1 MLPLMSD
8 APTTAERIRSACVRA
23 GGALLAIERGSENGI
38 AIGEARE
45 EPVATPVHHL
55 LHDGSFAVALPVD
68 RDGEAGCG
76 VAGAQALLE
85 LTDYA
90 PLPLREP
97 VRSLVWVR
105 GRLRRVPP
113 GAVAKLLDLIAAED
127 PNPALLQIDT
137 PKSTASDGEDR
148 YVLMRLE
155 VASVVVTDATGA
167 EPVSVEDLLTASP
180 DPFCEIE
187 SSLLWH
193 LDTVHNDVV
202 ARLVS
207 RLPAPLR
214 RGQVRPLG
222 LDRYGVRFRVEGS
235 DGDHDVRLPFHKP
248 VDDMTGLNQAIRV
261 LMGCPFIN
269 GLRARR

>member
-1 MLPLMSD
+1 MLPLTSA

-23 GGALLAIERGSENGI
+23 GGALLAIENDD
-38 AIGEARE
+38 ARR

-55 LHDGSFAVALPVD
+55 LHDGTFAVALPAD
-68 RDGEAGCG
+68 RDAGVDG
-76 VAGAQALLE
+76 SQALLE

-105 GRLRRVPP
+105 GRLRQVPL
-113 GAVAKLLDLIAAED
+113 GAVTKILDLIATECPD
-127 PNPALLQIDT
+127 PALLQVDT
-137 PKSTASDGEDR
+137 PRSMPSDGIEPR
-148 YVLMRLE
+148 YTLLRLE
-155 VASVVVTDATGA
+155 IASVVVTDATGA
-167 EPVSVEDLLTASP
+167 EAVSVADLLAARP
-180 DPFCEIE
+180 DPFCEVE
-187 SSLLWH
+187 SGLLWH
-193 LDTVHNDVV
+193 LDKAHGDVV

-214 RGQVRPLG
+214 RGHARPLG
-222 LDRYGVRFRVEGS
+222 LDRYGVRFRIEGN
-235 DGDHDVRLPFHKP
+235 DGDHDIRLPFHKP
-248 VDDMTGLNQAIRV
+248 VDDMVGLSQAIRV

>member
-1 MLPLMSD
+1 MLPLTSA
-8 APTTAERIRSACVRA
+8 APTTAERIRSACARA
-23 GGALLAIERGSENGI
+23 GGALLAVERED
-38 AIGEARE
+38 
-45 EPVATPVHHL
+45 PVPTPVHHL
-55 LHDGSFAVALPVD
+55 LHDGSFAVALPSD
-68 RDGEAGCG
+68 STADGRIGG
-76 VAGAQALLE
+76 SQALLE

-105 GRLRRVPP
+105 GHLHQVPP
-113 GAVAKLLDLIAAED
+113 SEINPTLDVIASEC
-127 PNPALLQIDT
+127 PHPALLQVDT
-137 PKSTASDGEDR
+137 PKCMPACPGEDR
-148 YVLMRLE
+148 YTLLRLE

-167 EPVSVEDLLTASP
+167 EPVDIGDLLAARP

-193 LDTVHNDVV
+193 LDKAHGDVV

-214 RGQVRPLG
+214 RGHVRPLG
-222 LDRYGVRFRVEGS
+222 LDRYGVRFRVEGG
-235 DGDHDVRLPFHKP
+235 DGDDHDIRLPFHKP
-248 VDDMTGLNQAIRV
+248 VDDMTGLGQAIRV

-269 GLRARR
+269 GLRARP

>member
-1 MLPLMSD
+1 MLPLTRP

-23 GGALLAIERGSENGI
+23 GGALLALETVP
-38 AIGEARE
+38 ARQD
-45 EPVATPVHHL
+45 PVVAPVHHL
-55 LHDGSFAVALPVD
+55 LPDGSFALALPSEHE
-68 RDGEAGCG
+68 GWPQPA
-76 VAGAQALLE
+76 VAGSQALLE

-105 GRLRRVPP
+105 GRVEEFHP
-113 GAVAKLLDLIAAED
+113 ADVAETVDLIAAEW
-127 PNPALLQIDT
+127 PHPALLQVDT
-137 PKSTASDGEDR
+137 PRCAPSDGRDPR
-148 YVLMRLE
+148 YTLFRLQI
-155 VASVVVTDATGA
+155 ASVVVTDATGA
-167 EPVSVEDLLTASP
+167 EPVSVEDLLAARP

-187 SSLLWH
+187 SNLLWH
-193 LDTVHNDVV
+193 LDTAHSDVV

-222 LDRYGVRFRVEGS
+222 LDRYGVRFRVEGK
-235 DGDHDVRLPFHKP
+235 DRDHDVRLPFHKP
-248 VDDMTGLNQAIRV
+248 VDDMTGLSQAIRV
-261 LMGCPFIN
+261 LMGCPFVN

>member
-1 MLPLMSD
+1 MFSLTSA
-8 APTTAERIRSACVRA
+8 APTTAERIRSACARA
-23 GGALLAIERGSENGI
+23 GGALLAVERED
-38 AIGEARE
+38 
-45 EPVATPVHHL
+45 PVPTPVHHL
-55 LHDGSFAVALPVD
+55 LHDGSFAVALPSD
-68 RDGEAGCG
+68 STTDGRIGG
-76 VAGAQALLE
+76 SQALLE

-105 GRLRRVPP
+105 GHLRQVPP
-113 GAVAKLLDLIAAED
+113 SEINPTLDVIASEC
-127 PNPALLQIDT
+127 PHPALLQVDT
-137 PKSTASDGEDR
+137 PKCMPACPGDDR
-148 YVLMRLE
+148 YTLLRLE

-167 EPVSVEDLLTASP
+167 EPVDIRDLLAARP

-193 LDTVHNDVV
+193 LDKAHGDVV

-214 RGQVRPLG
+214 RGHVRPLG
-222 LDRYGVRFRVEGS
+222 LDRYGVRFRVEGG
-235 DGDHDVRLPFHKP
+235 DGDDHDIRLPFHKP
-248 VDDMTGLNQAIRV
+248 VDDMTGLSQAIRV

-269 GLRARR
+269 GLRARP

>member
-1 MLPLMSD
+1 
-8 APTTAERIRSACVRA
+8 
-23 GGALLAIERGSENGI
+23 
-38 AIGEARE
+38 
-45 EPVATPVHHL
+45 VHHL
-55 LHDGSFAVALPVD
+55 LPDGSFAIAVPVD
-68 RDGEAGCG
+68 RPGDADRPLSGS
-76 VAGAQALLE
+76 QALLE

-105 GRLRRVPP
+105 GRLEQVPP
-113 GAVAKLLDLIAAED
+113 YAVPTLLDQIAAAH
-127 PNPALLQIDT
+127 PNPALLQVAT
-137 PKSTASDGEDR
+137 PRSAPADGADPR
-148 YVLMRLE
+148 YTLLRLE
-155 VASVVVTDATGA
+155 IASVVVTDATGA
-167 EPVSVEDLLTASP
+167 EAVRVADLLSARP

-187 SSLLWH
+187 ASLLWH

-207 RLPAPLR
+207 KLPAPLR

-222 LDRYGVRFRVEGS
+222 LDRYGVRFRIEGNVS
-235 DGDHDVRLPFHKP
+235 DHDVRLAFHKP
-248 VDDMTGLNQAIRV
+248 VDDMPGLSQAIRV

>member
-1 MLPLMSD
+1 MLPLTSA
-8 APTTAERIRSACVRA
+8 APTTAERIRSACTRA
-23 GGALLAIERGSENGI
+23 GGALLAIENEN
-38 AIGEARE
+38 ARE

-55 LHDGSFAVALPVD
+55 MHDGSFAVALPAD
-68 RDGEAGCG
+68 RDGGAAGVDG
-76 VAGAQALLE
+76 SQALLE

-105 GRLRRVPP
+105 GRLQQVPP
-113 GAVAKLLDLIAAED
+113 GAVTKTLDLIATECPD
-127 PNPALLQIDT
+127 PALLQIDT
-137 PKSTASDGEDR
+137 PRSMPSDGTEQR
-148 YVLMRLE
+148 YALLRLE
-155 VASVVVTDATGA
+155 IASVVVTDATGA
-167 EPVSVEDLLTASP
+167 EAISVADLLAARP
-180 DPFCEIE
+180 DPFCEVE

-193 LDTVHNDVV
+193 LDKAHGDVV

-214 RGQVRPLG
+214 RGRVRPLG
-222 LDRYGVRFRVEGS
+222 LDRYGMRFRIEGN

-248 VDDMTGLNQAIRV
+248 VDDMVGLRQAIRV

>member
-1 MLPLMSD
+1 VLPLICP

-23 GGALLAIERGSENGI
+23 GGALLAIERQD
-38 AIGEARE
+38 
-45 EPVATPVHHL
+45 PVATPVHHL
-55 LHDGSFAVALPVD
+55 MADGSFALALPVD
-68 RDGEAGCG
+68 RDADAARAISGS
-76 VAGAQALLE
+76 QALLE

-90 PLPLREP
+90 PLPVREP

-105 GRLRRVPP
+105 GSLQEVP
-113 GAVAKLLDLIAAED
+113 ATEITATLDLIASEC

-137 PKSTASDGEDR
+137 PRCVPSDGREQR
-148 YVLMRLE
+148 YTLLRLE
-155 VASVVVTDATGA
+155 IESVVVTDPTGA
-167 EPVSVEDLLTASP
+167 EPVSVQDLLAARP
-180 DPFCEIE
+180 DPFCEVE

-193 LDTVHNDVV
+193 LDTAHSDVV

-222 LDRYGVRFRVEGS
+222 LDRYGVRFRVEGTER
-235 DGDHDVRLPFHKP
+235 DHDVRLPFHKP
-248 VDDMTGLNQAIRV
+248 VDDMTGLSQAIRV

>member
-1 MLPLMSD
+1 MLPLSNPT
-8 APTTAERIRSACVRA
+8 PTTAERIRSACARA
-23 GGALLAIERGSENGI
+23 GGALLALET
-38 AIGEARE
+38 GEAHQD
-45 EPVATPVHHL
+45 PVCTPVHHL

-68 RDGEAGCG
+68 HRDDAGCPISG
-76 VAGAQALLE
+76 SQALLE

-90 PLPLREP
+90 PLPMREP

-105 GRLRRVPP
+105 GRLERVPP
-113 GAVAKLLDLIAAED
+113 DAVTTMLDQIAAEY
-127 PNPALLQIDT
+127 PNPALLQIET
-137 PKSTASDGEDR
+137 PQSAPSDGDEPR
-148 YVLMRLE
+148 YTLLRLE
-155 VASVVVTDATGA
+155 IASVVVTDATGA
-167 EPVSVEDLLTASP
+167 EPVSIADLLAARP

-187 SSLLWH
+187 ASLLWH
-193 LDTVHNDVV
+193 LETAHNDVV

-207 RLPAPLR
+207 KLPAPLR

-222 LDRYGVRFRVEGS
+222 LDRYGVRFRVEAN

-248 VDDMTGLNQAIRV
+248 VDDMTGLSQAIRV